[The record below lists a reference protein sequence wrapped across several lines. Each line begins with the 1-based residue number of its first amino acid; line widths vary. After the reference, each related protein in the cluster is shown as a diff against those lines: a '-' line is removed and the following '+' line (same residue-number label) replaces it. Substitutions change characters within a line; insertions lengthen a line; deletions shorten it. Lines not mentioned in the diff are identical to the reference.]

1 MEFIPFLC
9 AEWHHATNLS
19 TKSTTNSELLDVLG
33 CKQCIYILF
42 MTWHTFLVFCFV
54 CFLCKKIFFK
64 QGNSSWLFKQFLSPC
79 LSTVP
84 RIRLLYFMINYHLG
98 MRMMA
103 FYSPQSHFLSNSN
116 PMSLSQQASLPW
128 RSHYPQ
134 RKFRSSWHSSWIAWG
149 TDSKPYGHQV
159 WKFIRTPIN
168 NNKKLA
174 LNLHS
179 W

>member
-1 MEFIPFLC
+1 MLNGTTPRTCQLKALQTLNSLMCWAVSNVFIFSSWLDTPF
-9 AEWHHATNLS
+9 WFF
-19 TKSTTNSELLDVLG
+19 VLFAFYA
-33 CKQCIYILF
+33 KRF
-42 MTWHTFLVFCFV
+42 
-54 CFLCKKIFFK
+54 FFK

-84 RIRLLYFMINYHLG
+84 RTRLLYFMINYHLG